1 MINSWQRINKLKVQ
15 MEHIVSLL
23 GMYTWIKKTE
33 WNKHQIPKE
42 NLCHQVFSQ
51 GKMEF
56 DPQIS
61 SPFIKHQTKRGYSFP
76 CLFTTPVSLGMR
88 SQKPTLFQSYLATKY
103 QGPDGWQI
111 PLLHAYPASTKWFYP
126 SVSNGPTTNQK

>member
-23 GMYTWIKKTE
+23 GIYTWIKKTE

-42 NLCHQVFSQ
+42 NLCHQVFHKEKWSLSL
-51 GKMEF
+51 KYLLHLLN
-56 DPQIS
+56 
-61 SPFIKHQTKRGYSFP
+61 IKLRGDAPSR
-76 CLFTTPVSLGMR
+76 LFTTPISLEMR

-103 QGPDGWQI
+103 RGPDGWQI
-111 PLLHAYPASTKWFYP
+111 PLLHAYPASTKWCYP
-126 SVSNGPTTNQK
+126 SVSNGPTTQK